1 MNEIHAPIPNY
12 PVRVFWSDEDAA
24 WIATCTAF
32 PYVAA
37 FGDTRE
43 QAARDIAPLLDE
55 AAHTYAQEGWS
66 LPDLDPE
73 PTASGQTRLRLPC
86 ALHDRAIERARI
98 DGVSLNTFIVAAVA
112 EKVGLAEGLMEMR
125 AIRNQIAA
133 LIARQHI
140 LIDNRGTSRTY
151 ESRQEPR
158 PGYGQPLDLVALSGP
173 SHLTQ
178 HEVHDA

>member
-1 MNEIHAPIPNY
+1 MNKVRSPIPNY

-24 WIATCTAF
+24 WVATCAAF

-43 QAARDIAPLLDE
+43 MAMRGIAPLLEE
-55 AAHTYAQEGWS
+55 AAHTYVHEGWP
-66 LPDLDPE
+66 LPEPDTE
-73 PTASGQTRLRLPC
+73 PTASGQTRLRLPR
-86 ALHDRAIERARI
+86 ALHDRVIERARI

-112 EKVGLAEGLMEMR
+112 EKVGLAQGLMEMR
-125 AIRNQIAA
+125 SIRSDIAT
-133 LIARQHI
+133 LIARQHM
-140 LIDNRGTSRTY
+140 LIDSRANSHTY

-158 PGYGQPLDLVALSGP
+158 PGYGQPLDLVALSET
-173 SHLTQ
+173 SHMAH